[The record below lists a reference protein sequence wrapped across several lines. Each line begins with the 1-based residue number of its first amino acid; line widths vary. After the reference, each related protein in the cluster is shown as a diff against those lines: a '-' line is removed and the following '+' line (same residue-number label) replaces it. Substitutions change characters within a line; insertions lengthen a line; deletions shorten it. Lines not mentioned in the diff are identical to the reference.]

1 LSDEAPQKP
10 KLPSYFTGNEKKK
23 IRRKSM
29 KQENRVAKAVKGRR
43 QKASGALPGSKGDVR
58 SVELLG
64 ECKRTDK
71 KSISITIEYLQKIT
85 EEAAYYSKIP
95 SVAIEIESPPKFVN
109 RDWILLPAGF
119 VQELLEVYRGRSS

>member
-1 LSDEAPQKP
+1 MSDSR
-10 KLPSYFTGNEKKK
+10 LPSYFTPHEKKQRK
-23 IRRKSM
+23 RKSM
-29 KQENRVAKAVKGRR
+29 AQENRVAKATGGRR

-58 SVELLG
+58 SVELLN

-85 EEAAYYSKIP
+85 QEAAFYNRIP

-109 RDWILLPAGF
+109 RDWILVPAGF
-119 VQELLEVYRGRSS
+119 FNELIEVYRGGK

>member
-1 LSDEAPQKP
+1 LSDS
-10 KLPSYFTGNEKKK
+10 KLPSYFVPHEKKTRK
-23 IRRKSM
+23 RKSM
-29 KQENRVAKAVKGRR
+29 AQEGRVAKATGGRR

-58 SVELLG
+58 SVELLN

-85 EEAAYYSKIP
+85 QEASFYNKVP

-109 RDWILLPAGF
+109 RDWILVPAGF
-119 VQELLEVYRGRSS
+119 FNELIEVYRGRKSD

>member
-1 LSDEAPQKP
+1 MA
-10 KLPSYFTGNEKKK
+10 
-23 IRRKSM
+23 
-29 KQENRVAKAVKGRR
+29 QENRVAKATGGRR

-58 SVELLG
+58 SVELLN

-85 EEAAYYSKIP
+85 QEAAFYNRIP

-109 RDWILLPAGF
+109 RDWILVPAGF
-119 VQELLEVYRGRSS
+119 FNELIEVYRGGK